1 MKPSEHLE
9 YFKEHPHIK
18 KKEAERTARVI
29 LSNFGTTY
37 SRPAMVQAMDEID
50 KAISILDMIESDS
63 SKELSELLQGAY
75 QILDYKFHND

>member
-18 KKEAERTARVI
+18 KKEAEKTARVI

-37 SRPAMVQAMDEID
+37 SRPAMLQAMSEID
-50 KAISILDMIESDS
+50 KAISILDMIPLDS
-63 SKELSELLQGAY
+63 SKELADLLQGAY
-75 QILDYKFHND
+75 QILDYKFHNE

>member
-18 KKEAERTARVI
+18 KKEAEKAARVI

-37 SRPAMVQAMDEID
+37 NRDAMVQAMEEIE
-50 KAISILDMIESDS
+50 KAVSILDMIPLDS
-63 SKELSELLQGAY
+63 SKELADLLQGAY
-75 QILDYKFHND
+75 QILDYKFHNE

>member
-1 MKPSEHLE
+1 MNPSEHLE

-18 KKEAERTARVI
+18 KKEAERTARLI

-37 SRPAMVQAMDEID
+37 SRPAMVQAMEEIE
-50 KAISILDMIESDS
+50 KASSILDMIESDT
-63 SKELSELLQGAY
+63 SKELADLLQGAY